1 MREVSL
7 KCSEFSDISTQI
19 LNNGGSFSFKAH
31 GSSMYPFICDGDI
44 LTVKQI
50 EYSALRVGDIAFYRS
65 SDDRI
70 IVHRVVD
77 KKRQSN
83 KLMLLMRGDSVF
95 NNDGWIYS
103 DQVLGKV
110 VSIQRDKKF
119 IQLDQK
125 VSLRLIMY
133 LWNKLYPTGPLFF
146 NLTLKGKRGLSC
158 VLRCLQ
164 KLKIYRVIAGKLI
177 NSKISYRI
185 ATENDA
191 YKLSRFYGYKQLSE
205 IEDPVGL
212 LKNQLQNPNDYGY
225 TFIAC
230 KKEKIIGATILTS
243 IPENKTLYPDWWI
256 FGMTVRTRYR
266 GSGIGEGI
274 MRMVMEKAFE
284 EGASRLNL
292 LVFEKNKAAV
302 NLYHKMGFRQISI
315 PELDKQL
322 EEEAQKEK
330 RRRIIMSRPIE
341 SSNIQ

>member
-1 MREVSL
+1 MREVGL
-7 KCSEFSDISTQI
+7 QHSEFSDISTQI
-19 LNNGGSFSFKAH
+19 LNNGSSFSFQAY
-31 GSSMYPFICDGDI
+31 GSSMYPFICSGDV
-44 LTVKQI
+44 LTVKQV
-50 EYSALRVGDIAFYRS
+50 EYSTLRAGDIAFYRS
-65 SDDRI
+65 SDDRL

-77 KKRQSN
+77 KKLQSD

-95 NNDGWIYS
+95 NNDGWICS

-119 IQLDQK
+119 IQLDQG
-125 VSLRLIMY
+125 VFLRPVTY
-133 LWNKLYPTGPLFF
+133 FWNKLYPLGPFSF
-146 NLTLKGKRGLSC
+146 YLTLKGKKGLSWL
-158 VLRCLQ
+158 LRRLQ
-164 KLKIYRVIAGKLI
+164 TLKIYRVIARTLI

-185 ATENDA
+185 AAEKDA
-191 YKLSRFYGYKQLSE
+191 HKLSRFYGYEQLPE
-205 IEDPVGL
+205 FEDPVRL

-225 TFIAC
+225 PLIAC
-230 KKEKIIGATILTS
+230 EKDKIIGATILTT

-274 MRMVMEKAFE
+274 MRMAMEKASG

-302 NLYHKMGFRQISI
+302 NLYRKMGFGQISI

-322 EEEAQKEK
+322 EEEVHKGQ
-330 RRRIIMSRPIE
+330 RRRIIMSRPIRTA
-341 SSNIQ
+341 NI